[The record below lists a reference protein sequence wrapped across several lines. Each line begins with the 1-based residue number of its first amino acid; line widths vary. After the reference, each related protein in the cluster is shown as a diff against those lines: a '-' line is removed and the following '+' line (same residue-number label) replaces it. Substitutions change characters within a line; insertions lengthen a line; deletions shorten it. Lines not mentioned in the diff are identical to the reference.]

1 MKHAIIAKS
10 LFFLLGGILLIQ
22 STLNAQTLKDF
33 FSSGGTTS
41 LYLGIDYSKAKV
53 IDDNSATATDIRD
66 KYYPGINDL
75 ILTESKKYDPKLAFH
90 QSSMDHDLGLVMKK
104 NEKINPDDI
113 KSTTSGDYHRLK
125 ADDINSVVA
134 GYDFGDRKGIGVLIV
149 MEAMSKTDKGA
160 AMWVTLIDMKAKKV
174 LMTERLEGK
183 TSMGFG
189 FRNYWAIPV
198 HTVLEEIEKKKF
210 KEWQAKYGS

>member
-1 MKHAIIAKS
+1 MKLENVSKC
-10 LFFLLGGILLIQ
+10 LLLLLAGFPVFQ
-22 STLNAQTLKDF
+22 TPSNAQTLKDF
-33 FSSGGTTS
+33 FSTGSGPST
-41 LYLGIDYSKAKV
+41 YLGIDYTKAKV

-66 KYYPGINDL
+66 RYYPSINDL
-75 ILTESKKYDPKLAFH
+75 ILTESKKYDPKAAFH
-90 QSSMDHDLGLVMKK
+90 QSNMDHDLGLVLKK

-113 KSTTSGDYHRLK
+113 KSSSSGDYHRLK
-125 ADDINSVVA
+125 AEDIDAVVS
-134 GYDFGDRKGIGVLIV
+134 GYDFGNQTGIGVLFV
-149 MEAMSKTDKGA
+149 MEAMSKSDKGA

-198 HTVLEEIEKKKF
+198 HSVLEEIEKKKY
-210 KEWQAKYGS
+210 KEWKAKYGV